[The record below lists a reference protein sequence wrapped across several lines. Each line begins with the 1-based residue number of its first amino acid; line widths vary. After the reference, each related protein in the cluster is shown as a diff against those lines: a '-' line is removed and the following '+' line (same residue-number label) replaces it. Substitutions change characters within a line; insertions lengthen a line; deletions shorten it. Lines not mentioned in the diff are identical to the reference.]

1 MTWRKTNYKS
11 IAKSLPTRLLQII
24 NRMKKTDLKASKA
37 VLRRFLIAYY
47 LADQFNTLE
56 SNHFDQDKGWNFSLL
71 AKGLDQISLH

>member
-1 MTWRKTNYKS
+1 MTM
-11 IAKSLPTRLLQII
+11 AKGKLQIDREKFAYAVVA
-24 NRMKKTDLKASKA
+24 NYQPDEKTDLKASKA

-56 SNHFDQDKGWNFSLL
+56 SNHFDQDKGWDFSLL